1 MRIIPFMRYKW
12 WFLLSLTAV
21 TIFAIIF
28 VFVVRLDLGID
39 FRGGVRLQV
48 GLEQTATVDSV
59 RSIVTNA
66 GVQDPVV
73 QSVTGASNAK
83 NSFMITAGEDFTQDK
98 RTEVTNA
105 LDAQYKVAPD
115 STSTDVVGA
124 SFGAETTRRAFIAIA
139 VAIVCIIAY
148 LSLRFNYKF
157 AIPAIVALIHD
168 VGLTLGIY
176 AASNRLVTTA
186 TVAAILTILGYSV
199 HDTIVVFDRMRE
211 NTGFMRKETY
221 SEMAD
226 LSIAQTMVRSI
237 NTSICV
243 LLPLLAILIFGG
255 PTLKDFAFALTIGV
269 ITGTYSSFF
278 VATPL
283 VVLWKE
289 REPRYRKRLLAAG
302 AGGPDVVFEPAVAIV
317 EPGNGSK
324 GNGSKAA
331 DKTPVVKP
339 GVAGATQPRASQKS
353 KKGKT
358 TSTSKRPPAKAQKK
372 PTR

>member
-176 AASNRLVTTA
+176 AASNRLVTAA

-269 ITGTYSSFF
+269 LTGTYSSFF

-339 GVAGATQPRASQKS
+339 GVAGAPQPRASQKS